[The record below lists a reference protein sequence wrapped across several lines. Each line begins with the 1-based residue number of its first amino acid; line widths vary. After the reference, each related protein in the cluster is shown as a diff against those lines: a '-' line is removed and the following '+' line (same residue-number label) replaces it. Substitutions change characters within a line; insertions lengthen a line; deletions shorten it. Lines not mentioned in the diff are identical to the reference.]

1 MRVIICTFIG
11 YDKASKADR
20 FYKLQVRRIVITK
33 NVMFDEL
40 TPKALN
46 MRKGLLLATKKD

>member
-1 MRVIICTFIG
+1 VIICTFIG
-11 YDKASKADR
+11 YDKASKAYR
-20 FYKLQVRRIVITK
+20 FYNLQVRRIVITK

-46 MRKGLLLATKKD
+46 MRKGSLLATKKD

>member
-1 MRVIICTFIG
+1 MIICTFIG

>member
-1 MRVIICTFIG
+1 VRVLICTFIG
-11 YDKASKADR
+11 YDKASKAYR
-20 FYKLQVRRIVITK
+20 FYNLQVRRIIITK

-46 MRKGLLLATKKD
+46 MRKGSLLATKKD